1 MTTAVAQ
8 RQFPAVT
15 FRAAVKRS
23 VNRRWAD
30 VVDDLGIAYQPI
42 IDIHS
47 GRTFGFE
54 ALMRGVERHGFT
66 SPIQLLNQAFA
77 ESALPDVEAR
87 FLDRAIKQFATHPDW
102 QTLKLFINIDGR
114 TIASAHD
121 IKGTLVEMKSRYG
134 LTNANLAMEV
144 SERFDFA
151 STQTAMSRLIELRQA
166 LGTLAIDDFGAGHA
180 NLQLFYHVEPAILK
194 LDRFLISSIASDPKK
209 TVFLKHI
216 VMMAHILGA
225 VVIAE
230 GIETPQELYVCRDLG
245 CDLAQGYLIARP
257 TTDVN
262 ELLLSYTNIPA
273 VTFGERRRSDTDAQL
288 IEAQLDRIEPLR
300 INQNLDEVFARFA
313 GDHSHTFFP
322 VIDEIGQPLG
332 IVRERDI
339 RNLAYSR
346 YGKELT
352 KNPRRTFNIPR
363 FVTPCARASLNGSTE
378 KILEVFSSHAGEEG
392 ILILQD
398 SRYVGFLHSSS
409 LLQILNDKNLR
420 QARDQNPLSKL
431 PGNVVI
437 HDYVSA
443 SSTSRET
450 SFHFAYLDFDN
461 FKPFNDKYGF
471 RLGDRAIQMFS
482 EALRSAF
489 PGTATFVGHVGGDDF
504 FVGFAGMESA
514 SVATD
519 LQRLTT
525 KFRVDVE
532 SLYSSEDRANGFI
545 DGQSR
550 TGEATR
556 YPLLSVSTAIVH
568 KPIGVAA
575 PSVEDLST
583 TIAEAKKRAK
593 RAPSKQV
600 EVTLGD

>member
-1 MTTAVAQ
+1 MTAAVAQ
-8 RQFPAVT
+8 RPYPTFT

-30 VVDDLGIAYQPI
+30 VVADLGIAFQPI

-47 GRTFGFE
+47 GRTFGVE

-66 SPIQLLNQAFA
+66 SPIQLLNQAHA
-77 ESALPDVEAR
+77 ENALPEFEAQ
-87 FLDRAIKQFATHPDW
+87 FLDRAMQQFATHPDW
-102 QTLKLFINIDGR
+102 RTLKLFINIDGR
-114 TIASAHD
+114 TIASTHD
-121 IKGTLVEMKSRYG
+121 IKGALGEMKARHG

-151 STQTAMSRLIELRQA
+151 ASDVAMNRLIELRRT
-166 LGTLAIDDFGAGHA
+166 LGSLAIDDFGAGHA

-230 GIETPQELYVCRDLG
+230 GVETPQELYACRELG

-257 TTDVN
+257 TTDL
-262 ELLLSYTNIPA
+262 EDLLLSYTSISS
-273 VTFGERRRSDTDAQL
+273 VTFGERRRVDSDAHL

-300 INQNLDEVFARFA
+300 IDQNLDQLFARFA
-313 GDHSHTFFP
+313 GDYSHTFFP
-322 VIDEIGQPLG
+322 VIDEVGQPLG

-339 RNLAYSR
+339 RSLAYSR

-352 KNPRRTFNIPR
+352 RNPRRTFNIAR

-443 SSTSRET
+443 SAMNSDAA
-450 SFHFAYLDFDN
+450 FDFAYLDFDN

-482 EALRSAF
+482 EALQSSF

-504 FVGFAGMESA
+504 FVGFENVEAEAIS
-514 SVATD
+514 SE
-519 LQRLTT
+519 LHRLTT
-525 KFRVDVE
+525 KFAIDVE
-532 SLYSSEDRANGFI
+532 SLYSEEDRTNGFI
-545 DGQSR
+545 QGQSR
-550 TGEATR
+550 TGKMTR

-568 KPIGVAA
+568 KPVGVMVQ
-575 PSVEDLST
+575 SVEELGT
-583 TIAEAKKRAK
+583 TIADAKKQAK
-593 RAPSKQV
+593 RAQSNQFKI
-600 EVTLGD
+600 TLEG